1 MPPLLHT
8 LLIDFCSICTQYY
21 RIVIERSIAWL
32 VNLNFNYLRKNY
44 ANNLRAK
51 MFFVYLR
58 KNYAKDMNEQNYCY
72 KYPHPAVTADCVI
85 FGFDGVGIKV
95 LLIQR
100 GIEPYKGKW
109 AFPGGFM
116 KIDETAEECAQRE
129 LEEETGLKNASVEQ
143 FYTFSDVGRDPRE
156 RVITVAHYA
165 LVKLS
170 EVKGGDDAATARWF
184 AMDEVPGLAFDH
196 DRILR
201 MAVNRLKERICFEP
215 IGFELLPAV
224 FTMTELQNLYEA
236 ILEVKFDR
244 RNFYNK
250 MLKLGILS
258 EAEPRPEGASRRTP
272 TKYRFNAGKYAE
284 LKQKGFRLEF

>member
-1 MPPLLHT
+1 M
-8 LLIDFCSICTQYY
+8 SEY
-21 RIVIERSIAWL
+21 
-32 VNLNFNYLRKNY
+32 NF
-44 ANNLRAK
+44 
-51 MFFVYLR
+51 
-58 KNYAKDMNEQNYCY
+58 CY
-72 KYPHPAVTADCVI
+72 KYPHPAMTADCVI
-85 FGFDGVGIKV
+85 FGFDGFSIKV

-100 GIEPYKGKW
+100 GIEPFKGKW

-116 KIDETAEECAQRE
+116 NMNETAEECARRE
-129 LEEETGLKNASVEQ
+129 LEEETGLKNAAVEQ
-143 FYTFSDVGRDPRE
+143 FYTFSDVNRDPRE

-165 LVKLS
+165 LVRLS
-170 EVKGGDDAATARWF
+170 EVKGGDDAASARWF
-184 AMDEVPGLAFDH
+184 AMDEVPSLAFDH

-215 IGFELLPAV
+215 IGFELLPEV

-250 MLKLGILS
+250 MLKLGILT
-258 EAEPRPEGASRRTP
+258 EAEPRPAKASRRTP
-272 TKYRFNAGKYAE
+272 TKYRFNGEKYAE

>member
-1 MPPLLHT
+1 M
-8 LLIDFCSICTQYY
+8 S
-21 RIVIERSIAWL
+21 E
-32 VNLNFNYLRKNY
+32 N
-44 ANNLRAK
+44 
-51 MFFVYLR
+51 
-58 KNYAKDMNEQNYCY
+58 NYCY
-72 KYPHPAVTADCVI
+72 RYPHPAVTADCVI
-85 FGFDGVGIKV
+85 FGFDGVAIKV

-100 GIEPYKGKW
+100 GIDPYKGKW

-116 KIDETAEECAQRE
+116 RIDETAEECARRE
-129 LEEETGLKNASVEQ
+129 LMEETGLGSASVEQ
-143 FYTFSDVGRDPRE
+143 FYTFSDVNRDPRE

-165 LVKLS
+165 LVRLS
-170 EVKGGDDAATARWF
+170 EVKGGDDAASARWF
-184 AMDEVPGLAFDH
+184 AMDEVPSLAFDH

-215 IGFELLPAV
+215 IGFELLPEV

-250 MLKLGILS
+250 MLKLGILM
-258 EAEPRPEGASRRTP
+258 EAEPRPANATRRTP
-272 TKYRFNAGKYAE
+272 SKYRFNSEKYAE

>member
-1 MPPLLHT
+1 MN
-8 LLIDFCSICTQYY
+8 SQ
-21 RIVIERSIAWL
+21 
-32 VNLNFNYLRKNY
+32 NF
-44 ANNLRAK
+44 
-51 MFFVYLR
+51 
-58 KNYAKDMNEQNYCY
+58 CY

-116 KIDETAEECAQRE
+116 NIDETVEECAKRE
-129 LEEETGLKNASVEQ
+129 LKEETGLKTTSVEQ
-143 FYTFSDVGRDPRE
+143 FYTFTDVNRDPRE

-165 LVKLS
+165 LVRLE
-170 EVKGGDDAATARWF
+170 EVKGGDDARSAQWF
-184 AMDEVPGLAFDH
+184 AMNEIPSLAFDH

-201 MAVNRLKERICFEP
+201 IAVNRLKERICFEP
-215 IGFELLPAV
+215 IGFELLPEI
-224 FTMTELQNLYEA
+224 FTMSALQNLYEA
-236 ILEVKFDR
+236 ILEMKFDR

-258 EAEPRPEGASRRTP
+258 EAEERPKNASRRTP
-272 TKYRFNAGKYAE
+272 IKYRFNAKKYAE

>member
-1 MPPLLHT
+1 M
-8 LLIDFCSICTQYY
+8 D
-21 RIVIERSIAWL
+21 
-32 VNLNFNYLRKNY
+32 
-44 ANNLRAK
+44 
-51 MFFVYLR
+51 
-58 KNYAKDMNEQNYCY
+58 EQNFCY
-72 KYPHPAVTADCVI
+72 KYLHPAVTADCVI

-100 GIEPYKGKW
+100 GIEPFKGKW

-116 KIDETAEECAQRE
+116 KIDETAEDCARRE
-129 LEEETGLKNASVEQ
+129 LEEETGLKDASVEQ
-143 FYTFSDVGRDPRE
+143 FCTFTDVHRDPRE

-165 LVKLS
+165 LVRLS
-170 EVKGGDDAATARWF
+170 EVKGGDDAATAKWF
-184 AMDEVPGLAFDH
+184 AQDEIPSLAFDH

-201 MAVNRLKERICFEP
+201 MAKNRLKERICFEP
-215 IGFELLPAV
+215 VGFELLPEV

-250 MLKLGILS
+250 MLKLGILT
-258 EAEPRPEGASRRTP
+258 EAEPRPAGASRRIP

>member
-1 MPPLLHT
+1 MK
-8 LLIDFCSICTQYY
+8 
-21 RIVIERSIAWL
+21 E
-32 VNLNFNYLRKNY
+32 K
-44 ANNLRAK
+44 
-51 MFFVYLR
+51 
-58 KNYAKDMNEQNYCY
+58 NYCY

-116 KIDETAEECAQRE
+116 NIDETIEECAKRE
-129 LEEETGLKNASVEQ
+129 LEEETGLKASSVEQ
-143 FYTFSDVGRDPRE
+143 FYTFTDVNRDPRE

-165 LVKLS
+165 LVRLE
-170 EVKGGDDAATARWF
+170 EVKGGDDARSAQWF
-184 AMDEVPGLAFDH
+184 AMNEIPSLAFDH

-201 MAVNRLKERICFEP
+201 IAVNRLKERICFEP
-215 IGFELLPAV
+215 IGFELLPEI
-224 FTMTELQNLYEA
+224 FTMSALQNLYEA
-236 ILEVKFDR
+236 ILEMKFDR

-258 EAEPRPEGASRRTP
+258 EAEERPKNASRRTP
-272 TKYRFNAGKYAE
+272 IKYRFNAKKYAE